1 MAVSKDDV
9 YYTASLARLKF
20 SSEEFEA
27 FLKDLNNILLYF
39 EKLNELDTTGITPT
53 ANVIDLKN
61 RFREDEVKPSLD
73 RKTALS
79 NAASLKDG
87 YFKVPRIIEQ

>member
-61 RFREDEVKPSLD
+61 RFREDEVKPSID
-73 RKTALS
+73 RETALS